1 MIEKRCIKLYLDES
15 VNNIKKD
22 RILFFLNECRDM
34 ENNLLEYY
42 WNNDNYQ
49 LLIDNPKWMDFYK
62 NRIMLTE
69 PKMRFQH
76 YMQVLHLTYMELMS
90 IHSRIRNSIYF
101 RFEDKEQQAIYNYCA
116 KFIFDWNRLEKY
128 VVKQIKSYKKKD
140 AKYYEFLCK
149 VQVVIDDKE
158 QYNIL
163 KSDIEAKFFEIKDKF
178 KQPVKKELQVH
189 CNTSHTTKIETKE
202 FQWIFTIDSNTI
214 LSGVYRQ
221 AKFEKLIIPVKFS
234 NYHKEILDGKNLAKT
249 FTLRLN
255 RYNRIEI
262 IGFYDIEVNKQDK
275 NEIKDTIGI
284 DIGLKKLI
292 TCSDGE
298 VVEQNPKILNKL
310 NRIVKKQ
317 ANRQRLEEH
326 LKIKLQDENYK
337 LSDNRY
343 LRSQTKLSTFVKTDN
358 RFRIK
363 QFLNGR
369 DNDLIVMENL
379 EIGYSKTHSKQVNY
393 LLKRLK
399 IQNIKTDLLKY
410 CDDFGI
416 NTAKINPA
424 FTSQQCP
431 VCGSISKENRKTQ
444 ETFCCVNCGHTNN
457 ADLNAS
463 ENIKNRYGN
472 SRINLNT
479 PFWMVKSILEQ

>member
-1 MIEKRCIKLYLDES
+1 MKEKRAIKFYLDES
-15 VNNIKKD
+15 VNDIKKD

-42 WNNDNYQ
+42 WNNYDV
-49 LLIDNPKWMDFYK
+49 LLSHSKWIDFYT
-62 NRIMLTE
+62 NRIMLSE

-76 YMQVLHLTYMELMS
+76 YMQVLHMVYMELKS
-90 IHSRIRNSIYF
+90 IHSKIINSIYF
-101 RFEDKEQQAIYNYCA
+101 RFDDKEKQAVYNYCA
-116 KFIFDWNRLEKY
+116 KFIFDWDRLEKY
-128 VVKQIKSYKKKD
+128 VAKQLKSYKKKD
-140 AKYYEFLCK
+140 AKYYDFLCN
-149 VQVVIDDKE
+149 VQSTINNE
-158 QYNIL
+158 ESYNEL
-163 KSDIEAKFFEIKDKF
+163 KSDIENKFFEIKDKF
-178 KQPVKKELQVH
+178 KQPVKKELQIH
-189 CNTSHTTKIETKE
+189 CNTAHTTKIETKE
-202 FQWIFTIDSNTI
+202 FQWIFTIESNTI

-221 AKFEKLIIPVKFS
+221 AKFEKLIIPIKFS
-234 NYHKEILDGKNLAKT
+234 DYHREILENKKLANT

-255 RYNRIEI
+255 KYNRIEI
-262 IGFYDIEVNKQDK
+262 IGCYEIETDKTIK
-275 NEIKDTIGI
+275 NEVTDTIGI

-310 NRIVKKQ
+310 NRIVSKQ

-326 LKIKLQDENYK
+326 LKIKLEDEDYK

-343 LRSQTKLSTFVKTDN
+343 LISQTKLSTFVKTDN
-358 RFRIK
+358 RHRIK
-363 QFLNGR
+363 QFLKGR
-369 DNDLIVMENL
+369 ENDLIVMENL
-379 EIGYSKTHSKQVNY
+379 EIGYSKTHDKKTNY

-410 CDDFGI
+410 CEDYGI

-431 VCGSISKENRKTQ
+431 ICGSISKENRKTQ

-463 ENIKNRYGN
+463 ENIKNRYGDN
-472 SRINLNT
+472 RIKLST

>member
-1 MIEKRCIKLYLDES
+1 MKETRAIKFYLDES
-15 VNNIKKD
+15 VNDIKKD

-42 WNNDNYQ
+42 WNNYD
-49 LLIDNPKWMDFYK
+49 LVLSNPQWMDFYK
-62 NRIMLTE
+62 NRIMLSE

-76 YMQVLHLTYMELMS
+76 YMQVLHLVYMELNS

-101 RFEDKEQQAIYNYCA
+101 RFDDKEKQAVYNYCA
-116 KFIFDWNRLEKY
+116 KFIFDWTGLEKY
-128 VVKQIKSYKKKD
+128 INKQLKAYKKKD
-140 AKYYEFLCK
+140 TKYYNFLCK
-149 VQVVIDDKE
+149 VKNIIDNEE
-158 QYNIL
+158 QYNEL
-163 KSDIEAKFFEIKDKF
+163 KTDIEAKFFEIKDKF
-178 KQPVKKELQVH
+178 KQPVKKELQIH
-189 CNTSHTTKIETKE
+189 CNTAHTTKIETKE

-214 LSGVYRQ
+214 LSGRRNK
-221 AKFEKLIIPVKFS
+221 AIFEKLIIPIKFS
-234 NYHKEILDGKNLAKT
+234 DYHREKLEGNKLANT

-255 RYNRIEI
+255 KYNRIEI
-262 IGFYDIEVNKQDK
+262 IGCYEVEVDKTIK
-275 NEIKDTIGI
+275 NEIKDIIGI

-298 VVEQNPKILNKL
+298 IVEQNPKILNKL
-310 NRIVKKQ
+310 NRIVSKQ
-317 ANRQRLEEH
+317 ANRQRFEEH
-326 LKIKLQDENYK
+326 LKIKLEDKSYK

-343 LRSQTKLSTFVKTDN
+343 LKSQTKLSTFVKTDN
-358 RFRIK
+358 RYRIK
-363 QFLNGR
+363 QFLKGR
-369 DNDLIVMENL
+369 ENDLIVMENL

-410 CDDFGI
+410 CEDFGI

-431 VCGSISKENRKTQ
+431 ICGSISKENRKTQ

-463 ENIKNRYGN
+463 INIMNRYGDN
-472 SRINLNT
+472 RINLNT

>member
-1 MIEKRCIKLYLDES
+1 MAKKKAVKFYLDES

-42 WNNDNYQ
+42 WNNYN
-49 LLIDNPKWMDFYK
+49 LILTHQKWIDFYT
-62 NRIMLTE
+62 NRVMLTE

-76 YMQVLHLTYMELMS
+76 YMQVLHMVYMELMS
-90 IHSRIRNSIYF
+90 IHSRIINSIYF
-101 RFEDKEQQAIYNYCA
+101 RFEDKEKQAIYNYCA

-140 AKYYEFLCK
+140 IKYYNFLCK
-149 VQVVIDDKE
+149 VQSIIDNKE

-163 KSDIEAKFFEIKDKF
+163 KSDIENKFFEIKNKF
-178 KQPVKKELQVH
+178 KQPVKKELQIH
-189 CNTSHTTKIETKE
+189 CNTSHTTKVETKE
-202 FQWIFTIDSNTI
+202 FQWIFTIDSNTV
-214 LSGVYRQ
+214 LSGKRNK
-221 AKFEKLIIPVKFS
+221 AIFEKLIIPIKFS
-234 NYHKEILDGKNLAKT
+234 NYHKKLLENQELANT

-255 RYNRIEI
+255 KYNRIEI
-262 IGFYDIEVNKQDK
+262 IGCYEVETDKQSK
-275 NEIKDTIGI
+275 NEIKDIVGI
-284 DIGLKKLI
+284 DIGLNKLI

-298 VVEQNPKILNKL
+298 IVEQNPKILNKL
-310 NRIVKKQ
+310 NRIVSKQ

-326 LKIKLQDENYK
+326 LKIKLKDENYK

-358 RFRIK
+358 RYRIK
-363 QFLNGR
+363 QFLKGR
-369 DNDLIVMENL
+369 ENDLIVMEDL
-379 EIGYSKTHSKQVNY
+379 KIGYSKTHSKQVNY

-399 IQNIKTDLLKY
+399 IQNIKNDLIKY
-410 CDDFGI
+410 CNENNI
-416 NTAKINPA
+416 NIAKINPA

-431 VCGSISKENRKTQ
+431 VCGNISKENRKMQ

-463 ENIKNRYGN
+463 INIKNRYGDD
-472 SRINLNT
+472 RIKITT
-479 PFWMVKSILEQ
+479 PYWMVKNILE

>member
-1 MIEKRCIKLYLDES
+1 MKETRAIKFYLDET
-15 VNNIKKD
+15 VNDIKKD
-22 RILFFLNECRDM
+22 RILFFLDECREM

-42 WNNDNYQ
+42 WNNYD
-49 LLIDNPKWMDFYK
+49 LVLSNPQWMDFYK
-62 NRIMLTE
+62 NRVMLDV

-76 YMQVLHLTYMELMS
+76 YMQVLHLVYMELNS
-90 IHSRIRNSIYF
+90 IHSRIKNSLYF
-101 RFEDKEQQAIYNYCA
+101 RFDDKERQAVYNYCA
-116 KFIFDWNRLEKY
+116 KFIFDWTGLEKY
-128 VVKQIKSYKKKD
+128 VLKQLKSYKKKD
-140 AKYYEFLCK
+140 AKYYDFLCK
-149 VQVVIDDKE
+149 VKNIIDNQE
-158 QYNIL
+158 SYSEL
-163 KSDIEAKFFEIKDKF
+163 KSDIENRFFEIKDKF
-178 KQPVKKELQVH
+178 KQPVKKELQIH
-189 CNTSHTTKIETKE
+189 CNTAHTTKIETKE

-214 LSGVYRQ
+214 LSGKRNH
-221 AKFEKLIIPVKFS
+221 AKFEKLIIPIKFS
-234 NYHKEILDGKNLAKT
+234 DYHRETLYNKKLAKT

-255 RYNRIEI
+255 KYNRIEI
-262 IGFYDIEVNKQDK
+262 IGFYEIEVDKTIK
-275 NEIKDTIGI
+275 NEVKNTVGI

-298 VVEQNPKILNKL
+298 IVEQNEKILNKL
-310 NRIVKKQ
+310 NKIVSKQ

-326 LKIKLQDENYK
+326 LKIKLNNEDYR

-363 QFLNGR
+363 QFLKGR
-369 DNDLIVMENL
+369 ENDLIVMEDL

-431 VCGSISKENRKTQ
+431 ICGSISKENRKTQ

-463 ENIKNRYGN
+463 ENIKNRYGDN
-472 SRINLNT
+472 RINLNT
-479 PFWMVKSILEQ
+479 PFWMVKSILEQNS

>member
-1 MIEKRCIKLYLDES
+1 VKERRAIRFYLDEL
-15 VNNIKKD
+15 VNDIKKD
-22 RILFFLNECRDM
+22 RILFFLNECREM
-34 ENNLLEYY
+34 ENNLLDYY
-42 WNNDNYQ
+42 WNNYDV
-49 LLIDNPKWMDFYK
+49 LLKNIKWFDFYA

-76 YMQVLHLTYMELMS
+76 YMQVLHMVYMELMS
-90 IHSRIRNSIYF
+90 IHSKIANSIYF
-101 RFEDKEQQAIYNYCA
+101 RFDDKDKQAVYNYCA
-116 KFIFDWNRLEKY
+116 KFIFDWSRLEKY
-128 VVKQIKSYKKKD
+128 VTKQLKSYKKKD
-140 AKYYEFLCK
+140 AKYYDFLCK
-149 VQVVIDDKE
+149 VQRIINDDE
-158 QYNIL
+158 NYSML
-163 KSDIEAKFFEIKDKF
+163 KADIENRFYEIKDKF
-178 KQPVKKELQVH
+178 KQPVKKELQIH
-189 CNTSHTTKIETKE
+189 CNTAHTTKIETKE
-202 FQWIFTIDSNTI
+202 FQWIFTIESNTI

-221 AKFEKLIIPVKFS
+221 AKFEKLIIPIKFS
-234 NYHKEILDGKNLAKT
+234 NYHRKILENKKLANT

-255 RYNRIEI
+255 KYNRIEI
-262 IGFYDIEVNKQDK
+262 IGCYDIEVDK
-275 NEIKDTIGI
+275 TIKNDIKNTIGI

-310 NRIVKKQ
+310 DKVVKKQ

-326 LKIKLQDENYK
+326 LKIKLQDEDYK
-337 LSDNRY
+337 LSDKRY

-363 QFLNGR
+363 QFLKGR
-369 DNDLIVMENL
+369 ENDLIVMENL

-410 CDDFGI
+410 CDDYGI

-463 ENIKNRYGN
+463 ENIKNRYGDD
-472 SRINLNT
+472 RIKLST